1 MGRRAAFRSW
11 MLWIADPEPRFDP
24 SLPLPAVLIRE
35 LLDHSAR
42 HGVLPAAMRNLSRV
56 VHLGSSSANRNDPAW
71 QNTAQHDLA
80 AVQERL
86 HKMIGLSELL
96 RATTKEIEASFHA
109 RSIEMLVV
117 KGSTFA
123 DRLYPDPALRPFT
136 DIDLLV
142 PDRAIA
148 DARKALADAGLS
160 PAEEPVKK
168 YAGGYS
174 EEKWQ
179 HPRLGRSP
187 VELHWNLVNSPK
199 VRRVISLRYGDIA
212 GHCVDGQFSPSA
224 LLVIAA
230 VHGAAGHGFER
241 LQTLI
246 DVAQAARGAAGLIDI
261 NEALLLAERTGA
273 RLCLE
278 TALLTC
284 AVVLRDVT
292 CMDLVQS
299 VGPSHAAKV
308 LARLLGAGVIVESQ
322 GPYHHRHSWR
332 RQLYREA
339 LVRLSQSP
347 SYPSEAEGEKRRS
360 EGSQLRSDTHTQRP
374 DTLN

>member
-117 KGSTFA
+117 KGPTFA
-123 DRLYPDPALRPFT
+123 DRLYTDPALRPFT

-174 EEKWQ
+174 EE
-179 HPRLGRSP
+179 
-187 VELHWNLVNSPK
+187 
-199 VRRVISLRYGDIA
+199 RRVISLRYGDIA

-332 RQLYREA
+332 RQLYRED
-339 LVRLSQSP
+339 LVRLSHSP
-347 SYPSEAEGEKRRS
+347 SYPSESEGEKRRS

>member
-11 MLWIADPEPRFDP
+11 VLWIADPEPRFDP

-56 VHLGSSSANRNDPAW
+56 VHLGSSSANRDELAW
-71 QNTAQHDLA
+71 ENTAKRDLA
-80 AVQERL
+80 AAEERL
-86 HKMIGLSELL
+86 CQMIGLSELL
-96 RATTKEIEASFHA
+96 RATGREIEAIFHA
-109 RSIEMLVV
+109 RGIEMLVV
-117 KGSTFA
+117 KGPTFA

-142 PDRAIA
+142 PDRAIG
-148 DARKALADAGLS
+148 DSRKALADAGLS
-160 PAEEPVKK
+160 PAGEPAKK
-168 YAGGYS
+168 YAGRYA

-199 VRRVISLRYGDIA
+199 VRRVISLSYDDIA
-212 GHCVDGQFSPSA
+212 GHCVDGQFSPTA
-224 LLVIAA
+224 LLIIAA

-246 DVAQAARGAAGLIDI
+246 DVAQAARGAAGPIDI
-261 NEALLLAERTGA
+261 NEALSLAERTGA

-284 AVVLRDVT
+284 ALVLRDVT
-292 CMDLVQS
+292 CMAMVQS
-299 VGPSHAAKV
+299 IGPSNAAKT
-308 LARLLGAGVIVESQ
+308 LGRLLGARVIVESQ

-339 LVRLSQSP
+339 LVRLSQPAKLSIR
-347 SYPSEAEGEKRRS
+347 GRS
-360 EGSQLRSDTHTQRP
+360 GQAQARE
-374 DTLN
+374 